1 MRPGFCQHRSVERH
15 TFAALVPRGKKLR
28 KVEGTFAQGFM
39 ILKEVLVSFG
49 WCLSHR
55 NHCSD
60 LKVFD
65 RKFDQICGVTTWV
78 FPMDNPGSWA
88 RSTPAGLAQ
97 N

>member
-1 MRPGFCQHRSVERH
+1 
-15 TFAALVPRGKKLR
+15 
-28 KVEGTFAQGFM
+28 M

-49 WCLSHR
+49 WLVFVSYR

-78 FPMDNPGSWA
+78 FPFG
-88 RSTPAGLAQ
+88 
-97 N
+97 